1 MLLLLV
7 PAATGELLKKQTRKK
22 KRVKFRK
29 IRTERGRGRVEF
41 RVTST
46 FQVREKIGKLGR
58 NRRVGEDAG
67 SKETR

>member
-7 PAATGELLKKQTRKK
+7 PAATGELLKKQTK
-22 KRVKFRK
+22 KFRK

-58 NRRVGEDAG
+58 NRRVGEEAEE
-67 SKETR
+67 KETR

>member
-22 KRVKFRK
+22 RAKIRK
-29 IRTERGRGRVEF
+29 IRTERGRGRAEF

-58 NRRVGEDAG
+58 NRRVGGEAEG
-67 SKETR
+67 KETR

>member
-7 PAATGELLKKQTRKK
+7 PAATGELLKKQTKERA
-22 KRVKFRK
+22 KFRK

-58 NRRVGEDAG
+58 NRRVGEEAEG
-67 SKETR
+67 KETR

>member
-7 PAATGELLKKQTRKK
+7 PAATGELLKKQTK
-22 KRVKFRK
+22 KRAKFRK

-58 NRRVGEDAG
+58 NRRVGEEAEG
-67 SKETR
+67 KETR

>member
-7 PAATGELLKKQTRKK
+7 PAATGELLKKQTRE
-22 KRVKFRK
+22 KFRK

-58 NRRVGEDAG
+58 NRRVGEEAEG
-67 SKETR
+67 KETR